1 MFAIIGSYKDHRLDR
16 AVKAIDGLRTAGF
29 TCDDIK
35 VTDIDNGHSTVIFGA
50 NKKRKRSRKSP

>member
-1 MFAIIGSYKDHRLDR
+1 MKSR